1 MKLTKI
7 STKIKLIGASLIFL
21 ILSLIAITI
30 YLNENN
36 TKDALIV
43 NIAGKERML
52 SQKIAKNIFY
62 LQYSKDI
69 DFVELDSATEEFKY
83 NLDTLKFGNK
93 LMGISP
99 VPTNDIARQLSDITL
114 LWRCFYR
121 NVQEFKKTLLKRE
134 DNEQTEDDLELRV
147 SNIYNTNNELLEEI
161 DNLVTMYT
169 LHTEQK
175 TDFIQKFQYG
185 GAFVLFL
192 LITYSL
198 VHLKI
203 IEAHVKEFME
213 YSKKLTKVDKNDK
226 IELINIQAESEIVE
240 VSDNMNCFINKIN
253 DAMDYSN
260 EAIEQSRRASTAL
273 EDITDEFD
281 DILNDIANSAEISK
295 QLNISEDIVIEST
308 EELINST
315 KKLQHLKNKLDTLLT
330 QCKPV

>member
-1 MKLTKI
+1 MKQTKI

-21 ILSLIAITI
+21 ILSVIAITI

-62 LQYSKDI
+62 LQYSKEV
-69 DFVELDSATEEFKY
+69 DFIELDKATEEFKY
-83 NLDTLKFGNK
+83 NLDTLKFGNE
-93 LMGISP
+93 LIGITAVS
-99 VPTNDIARQLSDITL
+99 TRDIAMQLSHITL
-114 LWRCFYR
+114 LWKCFYR
-121 NVQEFKKTLLKRE
+121 NAEEFKKTLLKRE
-134 DNEQTEDDLELRV
+134 DSEQIEDDLDLRV

-161 DNLVTMYT
+161 DKLVTMYT
-169 LHTEQK
+169 VHTENK
-175 TDFIQKFQYG
+175 TEYIQKFQYG
-185 GAFVLFL
+185 GALVLFL
-192 LITYSL
+192 LLAYSL
-198 VHLKI
+198 IHLKI
-203 IEAHVKEFME
+203 IESHVKEFMD
-213 YSKKLTKVDKNDK
+213 YSKKLTTLDKNNK

-240 VSDNMNCFINKIN
+240 VSDNMNCFISKIN

-260 EAIEQSRRASTAL
+260 EAIAQSKRASTAL

-281 DILNDIANSAEISK
+281 NILKDIANSSEISK
-295 QLNISEDIVIEST
+295 QLDISEDIVIEST

-315 KKLQHLKNKLDTLLT
+315 KKLQHLKEKLDNLLT